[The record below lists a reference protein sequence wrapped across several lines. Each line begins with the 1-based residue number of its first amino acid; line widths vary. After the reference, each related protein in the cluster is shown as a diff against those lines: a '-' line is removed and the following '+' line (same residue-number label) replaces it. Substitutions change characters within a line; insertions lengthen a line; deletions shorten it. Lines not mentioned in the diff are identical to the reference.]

1 MAIDDSVVNRHLQLI
16 QQEKYLMPVLKLT
29 QPFINSELHCT
40 EGKARI
46 EYCDSDLPGLY
57 VEVRKSSPGQG
68 TYYLRYKDSKGKT
81 CHQKISKT
89 HEMTLVEAR
98 KAAKTLK
105 SEINLGADPRGE
117 EKAKKAV
124 LNYSDFFEQ
133 HYMPYVKVRK
143 RSWATD
149 SSFYRLRLKAEFG
162 DLRLNQIT
170 RQHIQTFHTRLSNE
184 GLAAATSNHY
194 LKLLKHSLNLAIDWD
209 MLDTNPAVRI
219 PLFNEDNQVENLLS
233 DEQLERLMMV
243 LKTDENRNVCLIAI
257 FLLSTGVRLNEALQ
271 AKWSQVDQKNRVWR
285 IPASNSKSKRTRA
298 VPLNDSALDV
308 LNQLTTRDRY
318 ENLFVNFQTQLPYT
332 TISKVWG
339 RLRTKADL
347 THLRLHDCR
356 HLFASFLVNS
366 GQTLFM
372 VQQILGHSSPSVT
385 QRYAHLSTKSLQEAA
400 NTASIM
406 INGAMAATG

>member
-1 MAIDDSVVNRHLQLI
+1 
-16 QQEKYLMPVLKLT
+16 MPIIKLT
-29 QPFINSELHCT
+29 QPFINNELHCP

-46 EYCDSDLPGLY
+46 EYCDSELPGLY

-89 HEMTLVEAR
+89 NEMTLVEAR
-98 KAAKTLK
+98 KAVKTLK

-117 EKAKKAV
+117 EKAKRAV

-143 RSWATD
+143 RSWKTD
-149 SSFYRLRLKAEFG
+149 LGFHRLRLKAEFG

-170 RQHIQTFHTRLSNE
+170 RQHIQTFHTRMSDE

-209 MLDTNPAVRI
+209 MLDINPASRI
-219 PLFNEDNQVENLLS
+219 PLFFEDNQVENLLS

-339 RLRTKADL
+339 RLRTKAGL
-347 THLRLHDCR
+347 PHLRIHDLR
-356 HLFASFLVNS
+356 HQFASFLVNS

-372 VQQILGHSSPSVT
+372 VQQILGHSSPAVT
-385 QRYAHLSTKSLQEAA
+385 QRYSHLSTKSLQEAA

>member
-1 MAIDDSVVNRHLQLI
+1 MATNDSIVSCHFQTI
-16 QQEKYLMPVLKLT
+16 YSGAFMPIVKLT
-29 QPFINSELHCT
+29 QSFINNELHCP

-46 EYCDSDLPGLY
+46 ENCDPDLPGLY

-89 HEMTLVEAR
+89 NEMTLVDAR

-117 EKAKKAV
+117 EKAKRAV

-143 RSWATD
+143 RSYITD
-149 SSFYRLRLKAEFG
+149 EGFYRLRLKAEFG

-209 MLDTNPAVRI
+209 MLDTNPATRI
-219 PLFNEDNQVENLLS
+219 PLLHEANQVENLLS
-233 DEQLERLMMV
+233 DEQLERLLSV
-243 LKTDENRNVCLIAI
+243 LKTDENRMVCHIALY
-257 FLLSTGVRLNEALQ
+257 LLSTGCRLNEALQ
-271 AKWSQVDQKNRVWR
+271 AKWSQVDQQHRVWK
-285 IPASNSKSKRTRA
+285 IPASNSKSKRIRA

-308 LNQLTTRDRY
+308 LDQLTTRDRY
-318 ENLFVNFQTQLPYT
+318 EHVFINFQTELPYT

-339 RLRTKADL
+339 RLRTKAGL
-347 THLRLHDCR
+347 PHLRIHDLR
-356 HLFASFLVNS
+356 HQFASFLVNS

>member
-1 MAIDDSVVNRHLQLI
+1 
-16 QQEKYLMPVLKLT
+16 
-29 QPFINSELHCT
+29 
-40 EGKARI
+40 
-46 EYCDSDLPGLY
+46 
-57 VEVRKSSPGQG
+57 
-68 TYYLRYKDSKGKT
+68 
-81 CHQKISKT
+81 
-89 HEMTLVEAR
+89 MTLVDAR

-117 EKAKKAV
+117 EKAKRAV
-124 LNYSDFFEQ
+124 LNYSEFFEQ

-143 RSWATD
+143 RSFRTD

-209 MLDTNPAVRI
+209 MLDINPASRI
-219 PLFNEDNQVENLLS
+219 PLFHEDNQVENLLS

-308 LNQLTTRDRY
+308 LNRLSTKGSY
-318 ENLFVNFQTQLPYT
+318 ENIFINFQTQLPYT

-339 RLRTKADL
+339 RLRKKAGL
-347 THLRLHDCR
+347 PHLRIHDLR
-356 HLFASFLVNS
+356 HQFASFLVNS

-372 VQQILGHSSPSVT
+372 VQQILGHSSPAVT
-385 QRYAHLSTKSLQEAA
+385 QRYSHLSTKTTMEAA
-400 NTASIM
+400 NTASVI
-406 INGAMAATG
+406 IKGAMAATG

>member
-1 MAIDDSVVNRHLQLI
+1 
-16 QQEKYLMPVLKLT
+16 MPIIKLT
-29 QPFINSELHCT
+29 QPFINHELHCS

-81 CHQKISKT
+81 CHQKIDKT
-89 HEMTLVEAR
+89 GDITLVEAR

-105 SEINLGADPRGE
+105 AEINLGADPRSE
-117 EKAKKAV
+117 EKAKRAV

-143 RSWATD
+143 RSWKTD
-149 SSFYRLRLKAEFG
+149 LGFYRLRLKDEFG
-162 DLRLNQIT
+162 DYRLNQIT
-170 RQHIQTFHTRLSNE
+170 RKHIQTFHTRMSDE

-209 MLDTNPAVRI
+209 MLDTNPASRI
-219 PLFNEDNQVENLLS
+219 PLFHEDNQVENLLS
-233 DEQLERLMMV
+233 DEQLERLLSV
-243 LKTDENRNVCLIAI
+243 LKTDENRMVCLIAL

-285 IPASNSKSKRTRA
+285 IPAANSKSKRTRA
-298 VPLNDSALDV
+298 VPLNDSALEV
-308 LNQLTTRDRY
+308 LNQLTTRGSY

-339 RLRTKADL
+339 RLRTKAGL
-347 THLRLHDCR
+347 PHLRIHDLR
-356 HLFASFLVNS
+356 HQFASFLVNS

-400 NTASIM
+400 NSASVM
-406 INGAMAATG
+406 INGAMAASG

>member
-1 MAIDDSVVNRHLQLI
+1 
-16 QQEKYLMPVLKLT
+16 
-29 QPFINSELHCT
+29 
-40 EGKARI
+40 
-46 EYCDSDLPGLY
+46 
-57 VEVRKSSPGQG
+57 
-68 TYYLRYKDSKGKT
+68 
-81 CHQKISKT
+81 
-89 HEMTLVEAR
+89 MTLVDAR
-98 KAAKTLK
+98 KAVKTLK

-117 EKAKKAV
+117 EKAKRAV

-143 RSWATD
+143 RSWKTD
-149 SSFYRLRLKAEFG
+149 LGFYRLRLKDEFG
-162 DLRLNQIT
+162 DYRLNQIT
-170 RQHIQTFHTRLSNE
+170 RQHIQTFHTRMSDE

-209 MLDTNPAVRI
+209 MLDINPASRI
-219 PLFNEDNQVENLLS
+219 PLFFEDNKVENLLS

-243 LKTDENRNVCLIAI
+243 LKIDENRNVCLIAI

-318 ENLFVNFQTQLPYT
+318 EHVFINFQTELPYT

-339 RLRTKADL
+339 RLRTKAGL
-347 THLRLHDCR
+347 PHLRIHDLR
-356 HLFASFLVNS
+356 HQFASFLVNS

-372 VQQILGHSSPSVT
+372 VQQILGHSSPAVT

-400 NTASIM
+400 NTASVAIK
-406 INGAMAATG
+406 IGLAATA

>member
-1 MAIDDSVVNRHLQLI
+1 
-16 QQEKYLMPVLKLT
+16 MPIIKLT
-29 QPFINSELHCT
+29 QPFINNELHCP

-46 EYCDSDLPGLY
+46 EYCDSELPGLY

-98 KAAKTLK
+98 KAVKTLK

-117 EKAKKAV
+117 EKAKRAV

-143 RSWATD
+143 RSFRTD

-209 MLDTNPAVRI
+209 MLETNPASRI
-219 PLFNEDNQVENLLS
+219 PLFQELNAIENLLS
-233 DEQLERLMMV
+233 DEQLARLMMV
-243 LKTDENRNVCLIAI
+243 LKTDENRMVCMIAI

-339 RLRTKADL
+339 RLRTKASL
-347 THLRLHDCR
+347 PHLRIHDLR
-356 HLFASFLVNS
+356 HQFASFLVNS

-372 VQQILGHSSPSVT
+372 VQQILGHSSPAVS
-385 QRYAHLSTKSLQEAA
+385 QRYSHLSTKTMMEAA
-400 NTASIM
+400 NTASVI
-406 INGAMAATG
+406 IKGAMATTG

>member
-1 MAIDDSVVNRHLQLI
+1 VPII
-16 QQEKYLMPVLKLT
+16 KIT
-29 QPFINSELHCT
+29 QPFINNELHCP

-46 EYCDSDLPGLY
+46 EYCDLDLPGLY

-81 CHQKISKT
+81 SHQKIEKT
-89 HEMTLVEAR
+89 CNITLVEAR

-105 SEINLGADPRGE
+105 AEINLGADPRGE
-117 EKAKKAV
+117 EKAKRAV
-124 LNYSDFFEQ
+124 LNYSEFFEQ

-143 RSWATD
+143 RSWKTD
-149 SSFYRLRLKAEFG
+149 LGFHRLRLKAEFG

-219 PLFNEDNQVENLLS
+219 PLFNEENFIENLLS

-271 AKWSQVDQKNRVWR
+271 AKWTHVDHKNCVWR

-318 ENLFVNFQTQLPYT
+318 EHVFINFQTELPYT

-339 RLRTKADL
+339 RLRTKASL
-347 THLRLHDCR
+347 PHLRIHDLR
-356 HLFASFLVNS
+356 HQFASFLVNS

-372 VQQILGHSSPSVT
+372 VQQILGHSSPAVT
-385 QRYAHLSTKSLQEAA
+385 QRYSHLSTKSLQEAA

-406 INGAMAATG
+406 IKGAMATTG

>member
-1 MAIDDSVVNRHLQLI
+1 MTRSLVAIFQAIYSGAF
-16 QQEKYLMPVLKLT
+16 MPIIKLT
-29 QPFINSELHCT
+29 QPFINNELHCT

-89 HEMTLVEAR
+89 NEMTLIEAR

-117 EKAKKAV
+117 LKAKKAV

-143 RSWATD
+143 RSWKTD
-149 SSFYRLRLKAEFG
+149 EGFYRLRLKDEFG
-162 DLRLNQIT
+162 DYRINQIT
-170 RQHIQTFHTRLSNE
+170 RQHIQTFHTRMSDE

-209 MLDTNPAVRI
+209 MLETNPASRI
-219 PLFNEDNQVENLLS
+219 PLFHEDNQVENLLS
-233 DEQLERLMMV
+233 DEQLERLLTV
-243 LKTDENRNVCLIAI
+243 LKTDDNRMVCMIAM

-271 AKWSQVDQKNRVWR
+271 AKWTQVDQKNRVWR

-308 LNQLTTRDRY
+308 LNQLTTKGGF
-318 ENLFVNFQTQLPYT
+318 ENIFINFQTGLPYT
-332 TISKVWG
+332 TITKVWA
-339 RLRTKADL
+339 RLRNKAGLNSLRIHDL
-347 THLRLHDCR
+347 R
-356 HLFASFLVNS
+356 HQYASFLVNS
-366 GQTLFM
+366 GRTLYE
-372 VQQILGHSSPSVT
+372 VQQILGHSSPTVT

-400 NTASIM
+400 NSASVAIKS
-406 INGAMAATG
+406 GLAATA

>member
-1 MAIDDSVVNRHLQLI
+1 M
-16 QQEKYLMPVLKLT
+16 
-29 QPFINSELHCT
+29 
-40 EGKARI
+40 
-46 EYCDSDLPGLY
+46 SD
-57 VEVRKSSPGQG
+57 
-68 TYYLRYKDSKGKT
+68 
-81 CHQKISKT
+81 
-89 HEMTLVEAR
+89 
-98 KAAKTLK
+98 
-105 SEINLGADPRGE
+105 
-117 EKAKKAV
+117 
-124 LNYSDFFEQ
+124 
-133 HYMPYVKVRK
+133 
-143 RSWATD
+143 
-149 SSFYRLRLKAEFG
+149 
-162 DLRLNQIT
+162 
-170 RQHIQTFHTRLSNE
+170 E
-184 GLAAATSNHY
+184 GLAPATSNHY

-209 MLDTNPAVRI
+209 MLDINPASRI
-219 PLFNEDNQVENLLS
+219 PLFHEDNQVENLLS

-285 IPASNSKSKRTRA
+285 IPAANSKSKRTRA

-339 RLRTKADL
+339 RLRKKADL
-347 THLRLHDCR
+347 NFLRIHDLR
-356 HLFASFLVNS
+356 HQFASFLVNS
-366 GQTLFM
+366 GQTLFL
-372 VQQILGHSSPSVT
+372 VQQILGHSSPAVS

>member
-1 MAIDDSVVNRHLQLI
+1 
-16 QQEKYLMPVLKLT
+16 MPIIKLT
-29 QPFINSELHCT
+29 QSFINNELHCP

-46 EYCDSDLPGLY
+46 ENCDPDLPGLY

-89 HEMTLVEAR
+89 HEMTLVDAR

-117 EKAKKAV
+117 EKAKRAV

-143 RSWATD
+143 RSWKTD
-149 SSFYRLRLKAEFG
+149 LGFNRLRLKAEFG

-209 MLDTNPAVRI
+209 MLETNPASRI
-219 PLFNEDNQVENLLS
+219 PLLPEDNKIENLLS
-233 DEQLERLMMV
+233 EEQLERLMMV
-243 LKTDENRNVCLIAI
+243 LKTDENRMVCHIALY
-257 FLLSTGVRLNEALQ
+257 LLSTGCRLNEALQ
-271 AKWSQVDQKNRVWR
+271 AKWSQVDQQHRVWK
-285 IPASNSKSKRTRA
+285 IPASNSKSKRIRA

-308 LNQLTTRDRY
+308 LDQLTTRDRY
-318 ENLFVNFQTQLPYT
+318 EHVFINFQTELPYT

-339 RLRTKADL
+339 RLRTKAGL
-347 THLRLHDCR
+347 PHLRIHDLR
-356 HLFASFLVNS
+356 HQFASFLVNS

-406 INGAMAATG
+406 IKGSMAATG

>member
-1 MAIDDSVVNRHLQLI
+1 
-16 QQEKYLMPVLKLT
+16 MPIIKIT
-29 QPFINSELHCT
+29 QPFINNELHCP
-40 EGKARI
+40 EGKVRI
-46 EYCDSDLPGLY
+46 EICDIDLPGLY

-98 KAAKTLK
+98 KAVKTLK
-105 SEINLGADPRGE
+105 AEINLGADPRGE
-117 EKAKKAV
+117 EKAKRAV
-124 LNYSDFFEQ
+124 LNYSEFFEQ

-143 RSWATD
+143 RSWKTD
-149 SSFYRLRLKAEFG
+149 LGFHRLRLKAEFG

-170 RQHIQTFHTRLSNE
+170 RQHIQTFHSRLSNE

-209 MLDTNPAVRI
+209 MLDTNPATRI
-219 PLFNEDNQVENLLS
+219 PLLQELNAVENLLS

-339 RLRTKADL
+339 RLRTKASL
-347 THLRLHDCR
+347 PHLRIHDLR
-356 HLFASFLVNS
+356 HQFASFLVNS

-372 VQQILGHSSPSVT
+372 VQQILGHSSPAVS
-385 QRYAHLSTKSLQEAA
+385 QRYSHLSTKTMMEAA
-400 NTASIM
+400 NTASVI
-406 INGAMAATG
+406 IKGAMAATA

>member
-1 MAIDDSVVNRHLQLI
+1 
-16 QQEKYLMPVLKLT
+16 MPIIKLT
-29 QPFINSELHCT
+29 QPFINNELHCP

-46 EYCDSDLPGLY
+46 EYCDLDLPGLY

-98 KAAKTLK
+98 KAVKTLK

-117 EKAKKAV
+117 EKAKRAV

-143 RSWATD
+143 RSYKTD
-149 SSFYRLRLKAEFG
+149 EGFYRLRLKAEFG

-170 RQHIQTFHTRLSNE
+170 RQHIQTFHTRMSDE

-194 LKLLKHSLNLAIDWD
+194 LKLLKHSLNLAIDWY
-209 MLDTNPAVRI
+209 MLETNPASRI
-219 PLFNEDNQVENLLS
+219 PLFQEDNQVENLLS

-308 LNQLTTRDRY
+308 LNQLTTRGRY
-318 ENLFVNFQTQLPYT
+318 ENIFINFQTQLPYT

-339 RLRTKADL
+339 RLRKKADL
-347 THLRLHDCR
+347 NFLRIHDLR
-356 HLFASFLVNS
+356 HGFSSFLINS
-366 GQTLFM
+366 GRTLYE
-372 VQQILGHSSPSVT
+372 VQQILGHSSPAVT

-406 INGAMAATG
+406 INGAMAGTG

>member
-1 MAIDDSVVNRHLQLI
+1 
-16 QQEKYLMPVLKLT
+16 MPIIKLT
-29 QPFINSELHCT
+29 QPFINHELHCS

-81 CHQKISKT
+81 CHQKIDKT
-89 HEMTLVEAR
+89 GDITLIEAR

-105 SEINLGADPRGE
+105 AEINLGADPRGE
-117 EKAKKAV
+117 EKAKHAV
-124 LNYSDFFEQ
+124 LNYAEFFEQ

-143 RSWATD
+143 RSWKTD
-149 SSFYRLRLKAEFG
+149 LGFYRLRLKAEFG
-162 DLRLNQIT
+162 EFRLNQIT
-170 RQHIQTFHTRLSNE
+170 RQHIQTFHTRMSDE

-194 LKLLKHSLNLAIDWD
+194 LKLLKHSLNLAIDWS
-209 MLDTNPAVRI
+209 MLDTNPASRI
-219 PLFNEDNQVENLLS
+219 PLFHEDNQVENLLS
-233 DEQLERLMMV
+233 DEQLERLLSV
-243 LKTDENRNVCLIAI
+243 LKSDENRMVCLIAL

-285 IPASNSKSKRTRA
+285 IPAANSKSKRTRA
-298 VPLNDSALDV
+298 VPLNDSALEV
-308 LNQLTTRDRY
+308 LTQLTTRERY
-318 ENLFVNFQTQLPYT
+318 EHVFINFQTELPYT

-339 RLRTKADL
+339 RLRTKAGL
-347 THLRLHDCR
+347 PHLRIHDLR
-356 HLFASFLVNS
+356 HQFASFLVNS

-400 NTASIM
+400 NSASVM
-406 INGAMAATG
+406 INGALGATG

>member
-1 MAIDDSVVNRHLQLI
+1 
-16 QQEKYLMPVLKLT
+16 MPIIKLT
-29 QPFINSELHCT
+29 QSFINNELHCP

-46 EYCDSDLPGLY
+46 ENCDPDLPGLY

-81 CHQKISKT
+81 CHQKLAKT
-89 HEMTLVEAR
+89 NELTLVEAR

-117 EKAKKAV
+117 EKAKRAV

-133 HYMPYVKVRK
+133 HYMPYVKLRK
-143 RSWATD
+143 RSWKTD
-149 SSFYRLRLKAEFG
+149 SSFNRLRLKAEFG

-170 RQHIQTFHTRLSNE
+170 RQHIQTFHTRMSDE
-184 GLAAATSNHY
+184 GLAPATSNHY

-209 MLDTNPAVRI
+209 MLETNPASRI
-219 PLFNEDNQVENLLS
+219 PLFHEDNQVENLLS

-339 RLRTKADL
+339 RLRKKADL
-347 THLRLHDCR
+347 NFLRIHDLR
-356 HLFASFLVNS
+356 HQFASFLVNS

-372 VQQILGHSSPSVT
+372 VQQILGHSSPAVS
-385 QRYAHLSTKSLQEAA
+385 QRYSHLSTKTMMEAA
-400 NTASIM
+400 NTASVI
-406 INGAMAATG
+406 IKGAMAATA

>member
-1 MAIDDSVVNRHLQLI
+1 
-16 QQEKYLMPVLKLT
+16 MPIIKLT
-29 QPFINSELHCT
+29 QPFINHELHCS

-46 EYCDSDLPGLY
+46 EYCDSELPGLY

-81 CHQKISKT
+81 CHQKIDKT
-89 HEMTLVEAR
+89 GDITLVEAR

-105 SEINLGADPRGE
+105 AEINLGADPRGE
-117 EKAKKAV
+117 EKAKRAV

-143 RSWATD
+143 RSWKTD
-149 SSFYRLRLKAEFG
+149 LGFYRLRLKAEFG
-162 DLRLNQIT
+162 EFRLNQIT
-170 RQHIQTFHTRLSNE
+170 RQHIQTFHTRMSDE

-194 LKLLKHSLNLAIDWD
+194 LKLLKHSLNLAIDWT
-209 MLDTNPAVRI
+209 MLDTNPASRI
-219 PLFNEDNQVENLLS
+219 PLFHEDNQVENLLS

-271 AKWSQVDQKNRVWR
+271 AKWGQVDQKNRVWR
-285 IPASNSKSKRTRA
+285 IPAANSKSKRTRA

-318 ENLFVNFQTQLPYT
+318 ENLFVNLQTQLPYT

-339 RLRTKADL
+339 RLRKKVDL
-347 THLRLHDCR
+347 NFLRIHDLR
-356 HLFASFLVNS
+356 HIYSSFLINS
-366 GQTLFM
+366 GRTLYEL
-372 VQQILGHSSPSVT
+372 QQILGHSSPIVT

-406 INGAMAATG
+406 IKGAMAATG